1 MFSCEFA
8 NPTRWRPRDQQKAL
22 ALPQPPPARSLPS
35 KETFTAEPAFISQP
49 GDLPGV
55 GSEQCLGCPVPH
67 TTAAPWGAPGD
78 AAPGVLLG
86 MQPLDAPW
94 GCSLPSLQLTRTA
107 QRGQWQHGGGS
118 QMCEWASVAQ
128 GKSQHRPCGQNPGIW
143 VSPRHHSE
151 GSGQGKQPGWLPTAP
166 GEWDGGTEDGQCQH
180 RPCCPAPGLSMP
192 PPFPSCRPFRH
203 HLVHP

>member
-1 MFSCEFA
+1 M
-8 NPTRWRPRDQQKAL
+8 NLPTPHGGGPGTNKRHWLSPSHH
-22 ALPQPPPARSLPS
+22 QPGAFPARRHSLQSLLSSPS
-35 KETFTAEPAFISQP
+35 QETF
-49 GDLPGV
+49 
-55 GSEQCLGCPVPH
+55 LGWDESSAWAVLYLTPLQH
-67 TTAAPWGAPGD
+67 
-78 AAPGVLLG
+78 PGVLLG

-143 VSPRHHSE
+143 VSPRHRSE

-166 GEWDGGTEDGQCQH
+166 GEWDGGTEDG
-180 RPCCPAPGLSMP
+180 
-192 PPFPSCRPFRH
+192 
-203 HLVHP
+203 